1 MVEEL
6 FDKIQ
11 QNGHWES
18 DFDTDEVGYE
28 KPGVASFYT
37 YKGQT
42 WLICAYDD
50 GTRSVEPINE
60 EEDY

>member
-1 MVEEL
+1 MDEILFEE
-6 FDKIQ
+6 IQ
-11 QNGHWES
+11 SRGGWQN
-18 DFDTDEVGYE
+18 DFNTDEVGYE